1 MELFKGE
8 AASQQALRFAGM
20 MCPKTLRIGNLPH
33 GGSYMIQEF
42 LNFDPDV
49 LQVLPL
55 SLLAL
60 LVQKYE
66 LVAAT

>member
-1 MELFKGE
+1 
-8 AASQQALRFAGM
+8 M

-49 LQVLPL
+49 LQVL
-55 SLLAL
+55 LAL

-66 LVAAT
+66 FMTQEFLSFDPDVLQAR

>member
-1 MELFKGE
+1 
-8 AASQQALRFAGM
+8 M

-49 LQVLPL
+49 LQVVPL

-60 LVQKYE
+60 LVQRYE
-66 LVAAT
+66 LVVAT